1 MDKAIIVDHLFK
13 NISFTIQTG
22 EIVGL
27 VGPKG
32 SGKTSL
38 IKILTGLKKPDLGY
52 VSVLGFNPWEKSYD
66 FLKQIALIL
75 DQNSQLNYDLPAI
88 KTFELNK
95 KIYKISD
102 RNYNK
107 NLDEA
112 MSLMGIPELLM
123 IPVRELSEEQRIKMD
138 FIATL
143 IYKPKV
149 LFIDEAKIDLDFL
162 YEYNKRNETTIL
174 ITSNNLKNLAG
185 FTRRVIAIDNG
196 KLIFDGPLE
205 KLR

>member
-22 EIVGL
+22 EIVGI

-75 DQNSQLNYDLPAI
+75 DQNSQLNYDLPVI

-112 MSLMGIPELLM
+112 MSLMGIPELLQ
-123 IPVRELSEEQRIKMD
+123 IPVKELSEEQRVRMD
-138 FIATL
+138 FMATL
-143 IYKPKV
+143 VYKPKV
-149 LFIDEAKIDLDFL
+149 LFIDEAKLDLDFL

-185 FTRRVIAIDNG
+185 LTRRVIAIDNG

>member
-1 MDKAIIVDHLFK
+1 MDKAIVVDHLFK

>member
-174 ITSNNLKNLAG
+174 ITSNNLKNLAD